1 MLQLFP
7 KTISNEDVEAL
18 SALMEGG
25 FAFVDALKVL
35 ETKKNKEYFDR
46 MKRQLEN
53 GEELRTF
60 IKDYVP
66 SAYQRYLSDF
76 LSFLTVNDS
85 LLLAKAMVEKER
97 SDRQQLFKGL
107 LYPFCLLAGISFGM
121 VLFNKTVL
129 PGMMSMLSSFGTA
142 DESVIVLSGFV
153 ELFSWVLFVSV
164 IVSSILLL
172 IFLSDARIVS
182 TYRLLA
188 KHFSGTLLVQYAS
201 RQFAIFFLQCKA
213 RNMSTRQS
221 IALMKNLSSRPLVS
235 FIAGELDRVF
245 LQGETFEHALDS
257 VYIEPSLARFF
268 KISLYGENTEEMLEA
283 YLVMCDERTKRQIKR
298 LTQIMQC
305 ITYGAAGIVIVVV
318 YRILMMPMSM
328 LKNL

>member
-1 MLQLFP
+1 MFP
-7 KTISNEDVEAL
+7 KTVSNEDVEAL

-25 FAFVDALKVL
+25 FAFTDALKVL
-35 ETKKNKEYFDR
+35 ETEKNKTYFDKMR
-46 MKRQLEN
+46 RQLEN
-53 GEELRTF
+53 GQELRTF

-66 SAYQRYLSDF
+66 VAYQKYLTDF
-76 LSFLTVNDS
+76 LAFLTVNDS
-85 LLLAKAMVEKER
+85 LLLAKTMVQKER
-97 SDRQQLFKGL
+97 SDRQLLFKGL
-107 LYPFCLLAGISFGM
+107 LYPFLLLAGISFGI
-121 VLFNKTVL
+121 VLFDKTVL

-142 DESVIVLSGFV
+142 DTSVVVLSKLV
-153 ELFSWVLFVSV
+153 ELFSWLLFSTV
-164 IVSSILLL
+164 IVSAILLL

-182 TYRLLA
+182 TYCLLA

-213 RNMSTRQS
+213 RNMSTRES

-245 LQGETFEHALDS
+245 LQGETFEHALNS
-257 VYIEPSLARFF
+257 VYIEPALARFF
-268 KISLYGENTEEMLEA
+268 KISLYSENTEAMLEA
-283 YLVMCDERTKRQIKR
+283 YLAMCDQRTKGQIKR

-328 LKNL
+328 LRNF